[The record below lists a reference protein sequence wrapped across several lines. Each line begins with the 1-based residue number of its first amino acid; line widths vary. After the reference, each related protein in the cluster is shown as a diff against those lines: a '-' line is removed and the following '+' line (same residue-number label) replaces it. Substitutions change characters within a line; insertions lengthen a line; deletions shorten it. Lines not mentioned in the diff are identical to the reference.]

1 MFTPKANSKQKWV
14 KKHKK
19 RETEVLTARTAR
31 AVPTHGPCRAQ
42 ARPCQKRQK
51 VHTAH
56 AMHTHGRARLTAQL
70 FLRFSVLTISRI
82 KFKPLIGF

>member
-1 MFTPKANSKQKWV
+1 MFTPKANSEQKWV

-31 AVPTHGPCRAQ
+31 V
-42 ARPCQKRQK
+42 
-51 VHTAH
+51 VHTHDCAKKGRVY
-56 AMHTHGRARLTAQL
+56 THDRAKKSRLYTHDRARLTAQL
-70 FLRFSVLTISRI
+70 FLRFSVFTILRI